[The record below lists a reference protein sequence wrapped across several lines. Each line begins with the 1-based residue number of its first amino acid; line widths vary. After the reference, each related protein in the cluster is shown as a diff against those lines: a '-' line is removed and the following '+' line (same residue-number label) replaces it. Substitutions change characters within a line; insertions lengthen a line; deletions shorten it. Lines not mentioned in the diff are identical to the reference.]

1 MAKEK
6 ILYQCTACGHE
17 EPKWAGRCPEC
28 GGWNTFTEKTV
39 RPEGLSRK
47 RERNVLST
55 PLSSVDAQDGTR
67 FDAGIGEV
75 NRVLGGGIMRG
86 SSILVGGEPGIGKS
100 TLMLQIAASVR
111 TKGRV
116 LYVSGEESPGQIKMR
131 AERLKIDR
139 PDMEIL
145 SETDVD
151 AVLTVLNAVN
161 PVLIIID
168 SIQTLRSQEAGPVPG
183 TLNQIKYCVYE
194 LTSWAREHSAVIFL
208 VAHVT
213 KEGVIAGPKVV
224 EHMVDTVL
232 SFDQSNG
239 DVRIVRSAKNRFGST
254 DEVGLFRMDEMGLIQ
269 VEDPMA
275 LFLVKR
281 EGDCPAGTAIAPVY
295 EGSRILLVEI
305 QALTVPA
312 KGGISRVFS
321 DRVDSG
327 RVSRIAAVLEKHL
340 SVRFSDQ
347 DIYVNVA
354 GGMRISEVGIDLPLA
369 FALYSARTSLALPAA
384 TVSAGEL
391 SLAGEIRPIPH
402 LRKRFKTAVELG
414 FSRFIGPQASGEGLS
429 LNEGYASVST
439 IQEGIKI
446 LFGSPKTAQ

>member
-6 ILYQCTACGHE
+6 LLYQCSACGHE
-17 EPKWAGRCPEC
+17 EPKWVGRCPEC
-28 GGWNTFTEKTV
+28 GGWNTFAEKAV
-39 RPEGLSRK
+39 HSESSGK
-47 RERNVLST
+47 KKDRNVFSV
-55 PLSSVDAQDGTR
+55 PLSSVDAKDGSR
-67 FDAGIGEV
+67 FDSGIGEL

-100 TLMLQIAASVR
+100 TLMLQLAASVN

-131 AERLKIDR
+131 AERLSLGKT
-139 PDMEIL
+139 DMEIL
-145 SETDVD
+145 AETDLDTVIG
-151 AVLTVLNAVN
+151 VLNAVK
-161 PVLIIID
+161 PVVIIVD
-168 SIQTLRSQEAGPVPG
+168 SIQTLRSQEAGSVPG
-183 TLNQIKYCVYE
+183 TVNQIKYCAYE

-239 DVRIVRSAKNRFGST
+239 DVRIVRSVKNRFGST
-254 DEVGLFRMDEMGLIQ
+254 DEIGLFTMDERGLVQ

-281 EGDCPAGTAIAPVY
+281 EGASPPGTAIAPVY
-295 EGSRILLVEI
+295 EGSRIFLVEI

-321 DRVDSG
+321 DRIDSG

-369 FALYSARTSLALPAA
+369 FALYSARTSLALPLAA
-384 TVSAGEL
+384 VSAGEL
-391 SLAGEIRPIPH
+391 SLAGEVRPIPH
-402 LRKRFKTAVELG
+402 LRKRQKTAAELG
-414 FSRFIGPQASGEGLS
+414 FSRFVGPASLGEENGS
-429 LNEGYASVST
+429 GYTGAPT
-439 IQEGIKI
+439 IQEGIKT
-446 LFGSPKTAQ
+446 LFGSGSKRT